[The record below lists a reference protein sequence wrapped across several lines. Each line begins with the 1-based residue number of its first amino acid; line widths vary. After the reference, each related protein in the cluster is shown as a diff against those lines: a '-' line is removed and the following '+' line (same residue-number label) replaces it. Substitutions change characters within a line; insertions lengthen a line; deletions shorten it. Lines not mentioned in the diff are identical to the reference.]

1 MSLEKTPAV
10 TFNYWVKTMT
20 TEDRRKNER
29 INALNLIS
37 YSCIDENVQTV
48 AQGMGRTLNVSQ
60 GGILLETHAPIDPKH
75 TVALAIGLED
85 NLINIKGR
93 VIFSLAGGE
102 KRFESGIEF
111 IDTDEA
117 ELEALKKYIK
127 AFREQ

>member
-1 MSLEKTPAV
+1 
-10 TFNYWVKTMT
+10 MT

-29 INALNLIS
+29 INSLNLIS

-60 GGILLETHAPIDPKH
+60 GGILFETHAPIDPKH
-75 TVALAIGLED
+75 TVVLAIGLED

-111 IDTDEA
+111 IDTDET
-117 ELEALKKYIK
+117 ELEVLKKYIK
-127 AFREQ
+127 AFREQY